1 MTLINDKDNFF
12 YLSTFDKDL
21 SELTKPKIQLIDSS
35 FLESYVNKDYIIIV
49 NDSKSYNYIKSN
61 VNKIKLIKK
70 TISSVNMIELSQ
82 DLLIKKRFEDLAY
95 FEPLY
100 VKKPYVN

>member
-1 MTLINDKDNFF
+1 
-12 YLSTFDKDL
+12 
-21 SELTKPKIQLIDSS
+21 
-35 FLESYVNKDYIIIV
+35 
-49 NDSKSYNYIKSN
+49 
-61 VNKIKLIKK
+61 
-70 TISSVNMIELSQ
+70 MIELSQ